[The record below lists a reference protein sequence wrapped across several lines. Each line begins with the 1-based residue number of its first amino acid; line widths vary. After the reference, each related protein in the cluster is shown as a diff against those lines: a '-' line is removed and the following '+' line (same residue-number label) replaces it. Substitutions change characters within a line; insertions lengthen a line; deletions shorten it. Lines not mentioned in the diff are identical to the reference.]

1 MLGLESS
8 LARDARLF
16 DIVSKTRAAEIRF
29 AVNDHNYPTYGGPTC
44 TSKM

>member
-29 AVNDHNYPTYGGPTC
+29 AVNGSQL
-44 TSKM
+44 SKPMGD